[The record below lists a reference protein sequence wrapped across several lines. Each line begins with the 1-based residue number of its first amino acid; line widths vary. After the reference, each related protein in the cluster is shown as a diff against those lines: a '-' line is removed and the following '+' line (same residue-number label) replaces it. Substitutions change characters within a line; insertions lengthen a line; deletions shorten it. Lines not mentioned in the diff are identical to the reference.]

1 MDKLEALW
9 KSLST
14 GLAVQFSGFGI
25 SDLLD
30 ILIVAVII
38 YKVIDFI
45 RESRAAQLI
54 KGMLLLVVVMQLSD
68 LFNMD
73 TTNFLLRNTLQVG
86 VLAVV
91 VLFQPELRRALEQVG
106 RSRIGL
112 DFVNDSSSS
121 DTERRRVIDE
131 VCIAC
136 DHLSQ
141 ARTGALIVFE
151 RTTNLTDVMQ
161 SGVRLD
167 AVVTKE
173 LVESIFYEGNPLH
186 DGAVFISKNRLTAAA
201 CLLPLTANRNLSK
214 ELGTRHRA
222 AIGMSEN
229 SDALVVVVS
238 EETGKI
244 SVVTDGHIRR
254 GYQLESLRDALID
267 TFLQKE
273 EDKAS
278 MLGRFFK
285 KGGSVNK

>member
-1 MDKLEALW
+1 MDKLEELWRAL
-9 KSLST
+9 SAGLS
-14 GLAVQFSGFGI
+14 VQFSGFGI

-30 ILIVAVII
+30 ILIVAYII
-38 YKVIDFI
+38 YKAIDFI

-54 KGMLLLVVVMQLSD
+54 KGVLLLIVVMQISD

-112 DFVNDSSSS
+112 DFVSDSSSS
-121 DTERRRVIDE
+121 DVERRRVIDE

-141 ARTGALIVFE
+141 AKTGALIVFE
-151 RTTNLTDVMQ
+151 RTTNLTDVIQ

-173 LVESIFYEGNPLH
+173 LIESIFYEGNPLH
-186 DGAVFISKNRLTAAA
+186 DGAVFIAKNRLTAAA

-244 SVVTDGHIRR
+244 SVVADGHIRR

-273 EDKAS
+273 EEAS
-278 MLGRFFK
+278 MLGRFFR
-285 KGGSVNK
+285 KGAQGTK